1 MEEGLVKI
9 NPWILP
15 YLSKFTNAYLT
26 LKAPSLPKQ
35 LADKME
41 FKVNLYPKNLLLS
54 VYKYT
59 VLTSAVEADFRNL
72 VGMDKV
78 FPDYVSCGAL
88 SLFKPVEI
96 PQKAKPK
103 IVLRYEVDHDDDDET
118 FRITAVELDF
128 GTLDEF
134 TRYEAYID
142 EYFDVTKAPEHF
154 WRLEQLDG
162 KEVAKY
168 MKGPNFRLM
177 VSDLFG
183 LALVAKY
190 MKGPNSEV
198 EKSIYIIEKG
208 LSLIGNLLYTLH
220 SGNFTSDLPL
230 TRLVEIIRG
239 QGDTFN
245 EVLENIAFVMR
256 LSRLRD
262 FYLPPQ

>member
-35 LADKME
+35 ADKMG

-59 VLTSAVEADFRNL
+59 VLTSAVETDFRNL

-78 FPDYVSCGAL
+78 SPDYVSCGAL

-103 IVLRYEVDHDDDDET
+103 IVLRYEVDRDDET

-128 GTLDEF
+128 GILDKF
-134 TRYEAYID
+134 SRYGAYID
-142 EYFDVTKAPEHF
+142 EYFDVNKAPEHF
-154 WRLEQLDG
+154 ERLERLDG

-168 MKGPNFRLM
+168 MK
-177 VSDLFG
+177 
-183 LALVAKY
+183 A
-190 MKGPNSEV
+190 NSKV

-208 LSLIGNLLYTLH
+208 LSLMGNLLYTLH

-245 EVLENIAFVMR
+245 EVLENIAFVMG
-256 LSRLRD
+256 LSQSGD
-262 FYLPPQ
+262 FYLPPQYGNLLT

>member
-15 YLSKFTNAYLT
+15 HLSKFANAYLT
-26 LKAPSLPKQ
+26 LKASSLPKQ
-35 LADKME
+35 LADKMG
-41 FKVNLYPKNLLLS
+41 FRVNVYPKNLLLS

-59 VLTSAVEADFRNL
+59 VLTSAVETDFRNL

-78 FPDYVSCGAL
+78 FPDSITCGAL

-103 IVLRYEVDHDDDDET
+103 IVLRYEVDYDGET

-128 GTLDEF
+128 GTLDKF
-134 TRYEAYID
+134 SRYGAYID
-142 EYFDVTKAPEHF
+142 EYFDINKAPEHF
-154 WRLEQLDG
+154 GRLERLDG

-168 MKGPNFRLM
+168 MKGPN
-177 VSDLFG
+177 S
-183 LALVAKY
+183 K
-190 MKGPNSEV
+190 V

-208 LSLIGNLLYTLH
+208 LSLIGNLFYTLH

-230 TRLVEIIRG
+230 TRLVEIVRG
-239 QGDTFN
+239 QGDTFD

-256 LSRLRD
+256 LSQSGK
-262 FYLPPQ
+262 FYLPPQY